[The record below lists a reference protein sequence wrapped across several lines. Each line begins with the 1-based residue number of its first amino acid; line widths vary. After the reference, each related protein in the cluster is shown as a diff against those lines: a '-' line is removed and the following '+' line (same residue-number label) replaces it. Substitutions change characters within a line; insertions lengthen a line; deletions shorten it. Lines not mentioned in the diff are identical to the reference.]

1 MSTIAIEKAREFL
14 WIIGGEFELSD
25 WDNSDLF
32 RFSLLEDFVTFFGT
46 GGGGAFLLAGGCG
59 PLECGL
65 NGGGI
70 IGGRVCIW
78 FSITYSSSLP
88 CKCLK

>member
-32 RFSLLEDFVTFFGT
+32 RFSLLEDLITFFGT
-46 GGGGAFLLAGGCG
+46 GGGGASLLADGCG
-59 PLECGL
+59 PLECA
-65 NGGGI
+65 NGAGI
-70 IGGRVCIW
+70 FGGRVCIW
-78 FSITYSSSLP
+78 FSI
-88 CKCLK
+88 K